1 MKAKWMAIV
10 LLLGVAIA
18 GVVWQVQRNR
28 ARAAQEQAAALQ
40 AEREAQS
47 KMAELRSR
55 SEQTKPV
62 APLTNA
68 SVQPKS
74 QAVAPTNAVANK
86 AAMMNDPETRAL
98 MRKQKQ
104 QQISKAVDRFVST
117 NFIAKWN
124 LTPEQAQRVKDL
136 VGVKLSEGNDLMM
149 AMMFDGLDDAALAK
163 RGNEA
168 KQVVENANAALRDA
182 LGEDGFK
189 ALNEREQ
196 ALAEQDRVRRMREE
210 FKTLG
215 EPLTGDQ
222 EKALLAAMSTER
234 QAFSFRVD
242 FSDLTKVD
250 YANLRDFFSEPNL
263 QKYYEDMQQ
272 LNARVEQRAAAILS
286 AAQLKEF
293 TTLQT
298 DHLDRAR
305 LTVKMTTEI
314 FNKRR
319 GN

>member
-1 MKAKWMAIV
+1 MKSKWMAIA
-10 LLLGVAIA
+10 LLLGVTIA
-18 GVVWQVQRNR
+18 GVVWQVQRNG
-28 ARAAQEQAAALQ
+28 ARAQQEQAAALQ

-47 KMAELRSR
+47 KIAELRSR

-68 SVQPKS
+68 TVRHTT
-74 QAVAPTNAVANK
+74 ATVAPTNATANK

-124 LTPEQAQRVKDL
+124 LTLEQAQRVKDL

-149 AMMFDGLDDAALAK
+149 AMLFDGLDDAALAK

-168 KQVVENANAALRDA
+168 KQVVENANAALRDV

-196 ALAEQDRVRRMREE
+196 AMAEQDRVRRMREE

-222 EKALLAAMSTER
+222 EKALLAAMSAER

-263 QKYYEDMQQ
+263 QKFYEDMQQ
-272 LNARVEQRAAAILS
+272 LNSRVEQRAAAILS

-305 LTVKMTTEI
+305 LSVKMTTEL